1 MLFKGFF
8 VTNNNKNGFDKIVKR
23 IREVGV
29 NAYNYHKCMPRYI
42 IIFKEEVL
50 DYTKGNQII
59 YFECDN
65 LELNRLYLL
74 GFGFEGLIEDEDKI
88 NVIEEF
94 GKYRCVVNS
103 MNNIEIND
111 QYIEVFK
118 FEF

>member
-1 MLFKGFF
+1 MKLKGYLI
-8 VTNNNKNGFDKIVKR
+8 THNNKNGFSKI
-23 IREVGV
+23 
-29 NAYNYHKCMPRYI
+29 
-42 IIFKEEVL
+42 KEKV
-50 DYTKGNQII
+50 
-59 YFECDN
+59 
-65 LELNRLYLL
+65 LELGEKYYKFRHLYPVYLVNLDGNNYIYMESSDENINLINVL

-118 FEF
+118 FEFQD